1 MCLCRSQ
8 QPLVEPALL
17 VSTVGGAATKP
28 VIVLASPFPLSS
40 LLTSSCPA
48 RLAPYCSENSLG
60 KPWSKRFLP
69 AATSASNLPLLLC
82 LPQSGV
88 LSKSLLECHF
98 IPEAALW
105 FNGPVGGPLWSDKGE
120 YPCYL
125 NMQMHPPMR
134 LLIPLLFLVIYH
146 LLI

>member
-1 MCLCRSQ
+1 MQESATTCGACIVGVHCWRGSHKTCHCSGLT
-8 QPLVEPALL
+8 L
-17 VSTVGGAATKP
+17 ST
-28 VIVLASPFPLSS
+28 F

-60 KPWSKRFLP
+60 KPWSKRFFP

-120 YPCYL
+120 YPCNL